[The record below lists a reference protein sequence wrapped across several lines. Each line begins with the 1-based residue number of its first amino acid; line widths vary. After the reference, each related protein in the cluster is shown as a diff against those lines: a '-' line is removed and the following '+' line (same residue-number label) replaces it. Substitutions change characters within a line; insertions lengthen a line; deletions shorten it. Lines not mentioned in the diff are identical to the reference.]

1 MEGLGHRLVITAGDL
16 QHQVFVQVV
25 GDLVDGVNSGNQLVL
40 LLSGDVEDP
49 EGVLAPLALDQVPDP
64 LDRVELTTLR
74 REELAGEPFVIELVL
89 YYLAVVD
96 REVVHHH
103 NTFMKGVDPF

>member
-1 MEGLGHRLVITAGDL
+1 MEGLSHRLVITAGDL

-40 LLSGDVEDP
+40 LLSGDVEDS

-74 REELAGEPFVIELVL
+74 REELIVKELVVEFL
-89 YYLAVVD
+89 LNQRAVMH
-96 REVVHHH
+96 REVVHD
-103 NTFMKGVDPF
+103 NNSFLKGVYSF